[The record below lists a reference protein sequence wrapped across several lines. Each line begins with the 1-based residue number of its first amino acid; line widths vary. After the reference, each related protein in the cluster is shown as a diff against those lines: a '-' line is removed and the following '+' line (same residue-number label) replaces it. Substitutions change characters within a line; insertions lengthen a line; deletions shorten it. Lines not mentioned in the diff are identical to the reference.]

1 MSGNRKKVLV
11 IGGGFGGLFCARR
24 LGSADV
30 DVTLLDRAACHVFQP
45 LLYQCA
51 TGTLGI
57 GQISRSLREELERH
71 RNVRTLLG
79 EAVDIDPGA
88 RQITARRPDESTFTI
103 DYDVLVLAAGMQQ
116 SYFGKPEFAQFAP
129 GMKTLDDALS
139 IRRRLFCAFEIAE
152 TLPPGR
158 ERDGWLTFVVAG
170 GGPTGVE
177 LAGQIREITTRALAN
192 QFHSIEPP
200 EARVLLFDGGER
212 VLGTFSPYLADKA
225 TDILG
230 RLGVEL
236 RMGVHVTDVRSDGVT
251 VTAKAD
257 GAEEHFAARTV
268 LWTAGVEAVPF
279 ARRFAE
285 VLGADSDRAGRIAVE
300 PDLSL
305 RGHPEIFVIGDL
317 AGRDHLP
324 GVAEN
329 AMQGGLHAAAC
340 VRRDQAGKPRKPYR
354 YRDLGSAAYIS
365 RGHALLE
372 AGPIRLAGFLG
383 WLGWGLIHIAFLTG
397 VQNRVSTL
405 ATWLLTIARASRTDR
420 TFLLGS
426 PIPPEDPYTWPKE
439 VNAPNVPNS
448 TVPKTD
454 SIASTAT

>member
-1 MSGNRKKVLV
+1 
-11 IGGGFGGLFCARR
+11 
-24 LGSADV
+24 
-30 DVTLLDRAACHVFQP
+30 
-45 LLYQCA
+45 
-51 TGTLGI
+51 
-57 GQISRSLREELERH
+57 
-71 RNVRTLLG
+71 
-79 EAVDIDPGA
+79 
-88 RQITARRPDESTFTI
+88 
-103 DYDVLVLAAGMQQ
+103 
-116 SYFGKPEFAQFAP
+116 
-129 GMKTLDDALS
+129 MKTLDDALS

-152 TLPPGR
+152 TLPAGP

-212 VLGTFSPYLADKA
+212 VLKGFSPRLAVKA
-225 TDILG
+225 TETLE

-236 RMGVHVTDVRSDGVT
+236 HMGVHVTDVQGDRVT
-251 VTAKAD
+251 VSPKTGGAD
-257 GAEEHFAARTV
+257 EHYAARTM

-285 VLGADSDRAGRIAVE
+285 VLKVESDRAGRIAVE
-300 PDLSL
+300 HDLSIP
-305 RGHPEIFVIGDL
+305 GYPEIFVIGDL
-317 AGRDHLP
+317 VGRDRLP

-340 VRRDQAGKPRKPYR
+340 VRRDLAGKPRKPYR

-365 RGHALLE
+365 RGHALVE
-372 AGPIRLAGFLG
+372 AGPIQLAGFLG

-405 ATWLLTIARASRTDR
+405 ATWLITIARASRTDR

-426 PIPPEDPYTWPKE
+426 PIPPEDPYTWPTE
-439 VNAPNVPNS
+439 VNAPKG
-448 TVPKTD
+448 TVPKAVSVTE
-454 SIASTAT
+454 AMN